1 MDLQREREM
10 SERLAR
16 LEQKVEF
23 LLRELGLEE
32 KAKAAAPRVNV
43 GEVEEMLRNGNKLG
57 AVRHYRERTGA
68 DLAEAAKAVEQ
79 IEQDL
84 RR

>member
-10 SERLAR
+10 LERMAR

-32 KAKAAAPRVNV
+32 KARAAEPRPDT
-43 GEVEEMLRNGNKLG
+43 GELEELLRGGNKLA

-68 DLAEAAKAVEQ
+68 GLAEAMQAVEE
-79 IEQDL
+79 IE
-84 RR
+84 RRLGK